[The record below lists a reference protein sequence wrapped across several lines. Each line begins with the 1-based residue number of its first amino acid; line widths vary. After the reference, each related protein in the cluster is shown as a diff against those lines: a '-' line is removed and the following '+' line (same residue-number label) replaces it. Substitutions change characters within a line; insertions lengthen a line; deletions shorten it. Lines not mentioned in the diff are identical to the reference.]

1 MRCFF
6 HSLNF
11 PFSFLYIPVLVK
23 YNVPILQRS
32 KPMGTGCKPQK
43 RRARQSHGRGLHTL
57 PRQPQT
63 KIVGKMTENWQKV
76 ADLITANIISTTK
89 AVLTVDEAARYM
101 GIAKSTLY
109 KMMMRREIPYSKPNG
124 KVCFFDRQ
132 ELEAWLMSNRVA
144 TSDEIRDKAQAYC
157 AHTRT
162 NKTKGGAI

>member
-1 MRCFF
+1 M
-6 HSLNF
+6 
-11 PFSFLYIPVLVK
+11 I
-23 YNVPILQRS
+23 
-32 KPMGTGCKPQK
+32 
-43 RRARQSHGRGLHTL
+43 
-57 PRQPQT
+57 
-63 KIVGKMTENWQKV
+63 ENWQQV

-162 NKTKGGAI
+162 NKKKGGAI

>member
-1 MRCFF
+1 M
-6 HSLNF
+6 
-11 PFSFLYIPVLVK
+11 I
-23 YNVPILQRS
+23 
-32 KPMGTGCKPQK
+32 
-43 RRARQSHGRGLHTL
+43 
-57 PRQPQT
+57 
-63 KIVGKMTENWQKV
+63 ENWQQV

-144 TSDEIRDKAQAYC
+144 TADEIRDKAEAYC

-162 NKTKGGAI
+162 NKRKGVKYERT